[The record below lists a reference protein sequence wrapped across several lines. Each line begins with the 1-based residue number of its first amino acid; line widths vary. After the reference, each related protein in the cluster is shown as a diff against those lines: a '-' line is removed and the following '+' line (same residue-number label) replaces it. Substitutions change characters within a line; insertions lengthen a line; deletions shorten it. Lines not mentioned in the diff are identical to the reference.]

1 MLTKKN
7 YLWIRILFVFVGIV
21 EFVLGPLFIFFPGL
35 VFELSKITPLKNLEY
50 IQFPA
55 LLIMVFGLMMF
66 SVARNPVKNVNL
78 IPYICLFKVSYI
90 TVVFYNCF
98 AKDLSSLWIGF
109 SFFDIAYL
117 IGFLIAYKQLKEQH
131 ES

>member
-1 MLTKKN
+1 MLTKNNLLFIK
-7 YLWIRILFVFVGIV
+7 ILFIFVGIV

-35 VFELSKITPLKNLEY
+35 VFELSKITPIARMEY

-78 IPYICLFKVSYI
+78 IPYICLFKVSFI
-90 TVVFYNCF
+90 SVVFYNWF
-98 AKDLSSLWIGF
+98 TRGLSQLWIGF

-117 IGFLIAYKQLKEQH
+117 IGFLLAYKQLRDVG
-131 ES
+131 